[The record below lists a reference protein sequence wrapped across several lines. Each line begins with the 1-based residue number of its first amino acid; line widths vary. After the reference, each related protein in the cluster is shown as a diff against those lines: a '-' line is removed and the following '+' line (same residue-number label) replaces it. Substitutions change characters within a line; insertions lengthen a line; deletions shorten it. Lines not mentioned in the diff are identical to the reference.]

1 MAYYKLN
8 LTGENKV
15 WKKYFT
21 FKNNFF
27 LSGKEINFTDI
38 YPSKEKIDRLKIQ
51 ALNDNGYDVL
61 NENDFTKDIAPN
73 FKRIDGTM
81 IIKGSV
87 FEKELFEDIKGL
99 EFVPIKIVG
108 KFKSDYKLMNFT
120 NVINCVD
127 YVNSTKAEF
136 DFLSTLIL
144 LKSKIP
150 NDVDGFFLSG
160 WANYDRFEV
169 IVNDTLKKQL
179 LKLEKASE
187 FLIFDKIEVS

>member
-1 MAYYKLN
+1 MTYYKLRIN
-8 LTGENKV
+8 EENKV
-15 WKKYFT
+15 WKKYFS
-21 FKNNFF
+21 FDASFF
-27 LSGKEINFTDI
+27 LRGKEIDFTDI
-38 YPSKEKIDRLKIQ
+38 YPSKEKMEKLKIQ
-51 ALNDNGYDVL
+51 ALNDNGLVVL
-61 NENDFTKDIAPN
+61 NENEFIKTTAPN
-73 FKRIDGTM
+73 FDRIDKITL
-81 IIKGSV
+81 IKGAV
-87 FEKELFEDIKGL
+87 FKKELFEDIKGL
-99 EFVPIKIVG
+99 EFVPIKITG

-127 YVNSTKAEF
+127 YVNSVKEEF
-136 DFLSTLIL
+136 EFLSTLIL

>member
-1 MAYYKLN
+1 MTYYKLN

-15 WKKYFT
+15 WKKYFA
-21 FKNNFF
+21 FKINFF
-27 LSGKEINFTDI
+27 LRGKEIDFTDI
-38 YPSKEKIDRLKIQ
+38 YPSKEKKERLKIQ
-51 ALNDNGYDVL
+51 ALSDNGFVVL
-61 NENDFTKDIAPN
+61 NENDFIKDIAPN

-81 IIKGSV
+81 IIKNSV
-87 FEKELFEDIKGL
+87 FERELFEDIKGL

-150 NDVDGFFLSG
+150 NDIDGFFLSG
-160 WANYDRFEV
+160 WADYDRFES
-169 IVNDTLKKQL
+169 IVNDKLKNQL
-179 LKLEKASE
+179 LKLEKAKD
-187 FLIFDKIEVS
+187 FLIFDEIQVS